1 MPKRYEYKGGILS
14 YSNSEGAKIRGQQ
27 LAQYIK
33 DKERKTNVKP
43 SIRTKVYE
51 IYKDNDRKITEDI
64 ISQAMDLLENM
75 SSLREEEKT
84 NLILEWIIR
93 EDYRKNI
100 LNDNKEL
107 QTIQVSIEKYG
118 IDIDDIINSIV
129 DEKFGRKGTEKDKQR
144 FKMIISN
151 QIKTFINNSKNE
163 QNMNDKSEKER

>member
-1 MPKRYEYKGGILS
+1 
-14 YSNSEGAKIRGQQ
+14 
-27 LAQYIK
+27 
-33 DKERKTNVKP
+33 
-43 SIRTKVYE
+43 
-51 IYKDNDRKITEDI
+51 
-64 ISQAMDLLENM
+64 MDLLEKM
-75 SSLREEEKT
+75 SKLEK
-84 NLILEWIIR
+84 NEKIKLILEWIIR